1 MTDFE
6 KQLESGI
13 ESNGV
18 YQRVIPVY
26 CYIDIPISIV
36 IKKLELANNKSNKF
50 VEFLNSK
57 GIAIYEWIKSNPD
70 KTFELIDYINF
81 LQIHLETTRDF
92 VRFGLAS
99 LQGIYVKISTDTTND
114 EFFGLGD
121 DYIQWYD
128 DLALEYDLVMEP
140 IQGGTDLRSIP
151 STKIRPTLKWKENP
165 EESIKTIF
173 YQTSFRPTEN

>member
-1 MTDFE
+1 
-6 KQLESGI
+6 
-13 ESNGV
+13 
-18 YQRVIPVY
+18 
-26 CYIDIPISIV
+26 
-36 IKKLELANNKSNKF
+36 
-50 VEFLNSK
+50 
-57 GIAIYEWIKSNPD
+57 
-70 KTFELIDYINF
+70 
-81 LQIHLETTRDF
+81 LETTKDF

-99 LQGIYVKISTDTTND
+99 LEGIYVKISTDTTND

-140 IQGGTDLRSIP
+140 IQVGTDLRSIP

>member
-1 MTDFE
+1 MEDFE

-18 YQRVIPVY
+18 YQRVIPIY
-26 CYIDIPISIV
+26 CYIDIPIGIV
-36 IKKLELANNKSNKF
+36 IKKLELVDNKSNKF

-70 KTFELIDYINF
+70 KTFELTDYINF
-81 LQIHLETTRDF
+81 LQTHLETTRDF

-99 LQGIYVKISTDTTND
+99 LKGIYVKISNGTTND
-114 EFFGLGD
+114 EFFGLGE
-121 DYIQWYD
+121 DYIKWYD

-140 IQGGTDLRSIP
+140 IPVGTDLRTIP
-151 STKIRPTLKWKENP
+151 STQIRPTLK
-165 EESIKTIF
+165 
-173 YQTSFRPTEN
+173 

>member
-6 KQLESGI
+6 KQLETGI

-26 CYIDIPISIV
+26 CYIDIPIGII
-36 IKKLELANNKSNKF
+36 IKKLELSDNKSNKF
-50 VEFLNSK
+50 VKFLNSK
-57 GIAIYEWIKSNPD
+57 GIAIIEWIKSNPN
-70 KTFELIDYINF
+70 KTFELTDYINF
-81 LQIHLETTRDF
+81 LQTHLETTRDF

-99 LQGIYVKISTDTTND
+99 LKGIYVKISND
-114 EFFGLGD
+114 EFFGLAE

-140 IQGGTDLRSIP
+140 IPVGSDLRSIP

-173 YQTSFRPTEN
+173 YQTSFRPVET